1 MATNKPT
8 QSVQVGGYSRRLRIM
23 SRIYFPFRFLSRFSL
38 SEDIFLSTLALS
50 TPASF
55 FASSS
60 NARHPLGFFAAMLFT
75 SLSLEFDA
83 VLPAADQI
91 AVWEPA
97 GEPANGIP
105 RPVRN
110 VVDAFNDAT
119 MPLYTDEDCRFHLFN
134 PHEARIL
141 HAGKFAVCES
151 LPDRSGHRGLESV
164 GVVPLR
170 HQCSP

>member
-60 NARHPLGFFAAMLFT
+60 NARHPLGFFAAML
-75 SLSLEFDA
+75 
-83 VLPAADQI
+83 I
-91 AVWEPA
+91 APCLGNAHEPS
-97 GEPANGIP
+97 
-105 RPVRN
+105 
-110 VVDAFNDAT
+110 VVDASQ
-119 MPLYTDEDCRFHLFN
+119 
-134 PHEARIL
+134 
-141 HAGKFAVCES
+141 FAVCES